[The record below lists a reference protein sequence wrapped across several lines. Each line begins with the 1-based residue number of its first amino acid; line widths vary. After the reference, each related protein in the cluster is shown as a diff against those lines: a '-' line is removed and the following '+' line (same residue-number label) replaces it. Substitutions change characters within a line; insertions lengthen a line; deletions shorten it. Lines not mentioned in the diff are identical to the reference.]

1 MMNLKYNQRIFILFF
16 FVSIVFVSCT
26 SDRKAKDQTD
36 KVNNENPEI
45 INDIPFTAVLDSV
58 TQKYTLKKSPLI
70 DDFDLDSINVLEAIN
85 RKYPENTLVWKTQRN
100 DTAYVSIPD
109 ATYLTQQSGTMGAQV
124 FLAESTYSITEIPG
138 INVVNFDFKIGDHA
152 TPGFY
157 KREDFN
163 FKMPYN

>member
-85 RKYPENTLVWKTQRN
+85 RKYPENTLVWTTQRN

>member
-36 KVNNENPEI
+36 KVNNEN
-45 INDIPFTAVLDSV
+45 VLDSV

>member
-1 MMNLKYNQRIFILFF
+1 MTNLKYNQLIFIVFIFLN
-16 FVSIVFVSCT
+16 IAFVSCT
-26 SDRKAKDQTD
+26 SDRKVKDQV
-36 KVNNENPEI
+36 KNIKNPEI

-58 TQKYTLKKSPLI
+58 SQKYTLKKSPLI
-70 DDFDLDSINVLEAIN
+70 DDFDLDSTNVLEAIN
-85 RKYPENTLVWKTQRN
+85 RKYPENTLVWKSQKN

-109 ATYLTQQSGTMGAQV
+109 ATYLTQQSGTLGAQV
-124 FLAESTYSITEIPG
+124 FLAECTYSITEIPG
-138 INVVNFDFKIGDHA
+138 ISVVNFDFKIGDHA

>member
-16 FVSIVFVSCT
+16 FVSIVFISCT

-70 DDFDLDSINVLEAIN
+70 DDFDLDSTNVLEAIN
-85 RKYPENTLVWKTQRN
+85 RKYPENTLVWKTQKN

-152 TPGFY
+152 SPGFY
-157 KREDFN
+157 RREDFN